1 MTYLL
6 LAYVALWLVHLG
18 YLWSLGS
25 RQRRLREEIEQLEE
39 VSRQGAKTQ

>member
-1 MTYLL
+1 MTYLV

-18 YLWSLGS
+18 YLWSLSS

-39 VSRQGAKTQ
+39 VSRQGKAP

>member
-1 MTYLL
+1 MTYLV

-18 YLWSLGS
+18 YLWSLSS

-39 VSRQGAKTQ
+39 ASRKGAKTP